1 MLDEQK
7 NAKQIIDQSKARI
20 QKIDT
25 LYERL
30 YEYNVSSKVTDSFF
44 MAFSHKYENEK
55 EELKKKIFNLKIQL
69 DKLNKK
75 VFHKEM
81 FLSAIGKFME
91 MKTITAPLIRELID
105 HIEVHET
112 EGEGKY
118 KTQRIVIFYRFVGYI
133 EIPESAFRQPLTMD
147 TRQGVSVSYI
157 PKAITA

>member
-1 MLDEQK
+1 MRLDE
-7 NAKQIIDQSKARI
+7 
-20 QKIDT
+20 
-25 LYERL
+25 
-30 YEYNVSSKVTDSFF
+30 
-44 MAFSHKYENEK
+44 
-55 EELKKKIFNLKIQL
+55 L
-69 DKLNKK
+69 DKK

-81 FLSAIGKFME
+81 FLGAIRKFME

-133 EIPESAFRQPLTMD
+133 EIPEMALNQGITKD